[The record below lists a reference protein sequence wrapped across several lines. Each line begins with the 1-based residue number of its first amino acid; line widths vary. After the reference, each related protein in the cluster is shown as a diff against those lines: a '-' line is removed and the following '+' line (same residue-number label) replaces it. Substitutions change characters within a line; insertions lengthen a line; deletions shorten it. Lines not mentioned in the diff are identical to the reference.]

1 MDRTVAQKSDDLI
14 QALLLQVD
22 LSQVL
27 KVTSMHVIHEVAQR
41 LSRERATKGITN
53 QEKKIKRTFKKSSA
67 GVDMIRACV
76 ALLSQIRKL
85 KKEEAQEPLVSFVRR
100 GSERVSMHDQMDLVV
115 IKNDTENKY

>member
-1 MDRTVAQKSDDLI
+1 M
-14 QALLLQVD
+14 
-22 LSQVL
+22 
-27 KVTSMHVIHEVAQR
+27 
-41 LSRERATKGITN
+41 
-53 QEKKIKRTFKKSSA
+53 KRTFKKSSA

-76 ALLSQIRKL
+76 ALLSQKRKL